1 MSTGTQILLGVCIAV
16 VLFAVGVAVRR
27 RRPTE
32 RRPVTEDLTARLRDL
47 VADGKAIVAIGEL
60 RRETG
65 MGLREAKEYVFG
77 LSPSPRRR
85 DDDRVQAL
93 VADGKKILA
102 IKELRE
108 RTGMGLREA
117 KDYVDA
123 LAATGEPPAPPA
135 ADVTEATM
143 ARARQLAAAGKVVMA
158 VKAIR
163 DETGWSLKR
172 CKDVVDGMPK
182 RKDDGYYG
190 GLS

>member
-1 MSTGTQILLGVCIAV
+1 MSTGTQILLGVCVAV
-16 VLFAVGVAVRR
+16 VLFAAGVAVRR

-32 RRPVTEDLTARLRDL
+32 RRPVTEDLTSRLRDL
-47 VADGKAIVAIGEL
+47 VADGKTIVAISEL
-60 RRETG
+60 RRE
-65 MGLREAKEYVFG
+65 
-77 LSPSPRRR
+77 
-85 DDDRVQAL
+85 
-93 VADGKKILA
+93 
-102 IKELRE
+102 
-108 RTGMGLREA
+108 TGMGLREA

-190 GLS
+190 G